1 MGDLEAD
8 GQISVYDINTG
19 AVVATYEGLE
29 VHQAMLQNKALVAA
43 VAGLLQSAKNALA
56 DLEGILPEYEPS
68 GDREHP
74 AWQTIEELKAAI
86 AISRIRDKE
95 R

>member
-29 VHQAMLQNKALVAA
+29 VQQAMLQNKALVAA

-86 AISRIRDKE
+86 LAGS
-95 R
+95 

>member
-8 GQISVYDINTG
+8 GQISVYDIETG

-86 AISRIRDKE
+86 AISRNK
-95 R
+95 